1 MSSIFI
7 ICLLIA
13 LLMGLLFLTLVA
25 RKSRQLDNNFEQVR
39 RLREREERI
48 RRNRASQLESD
59 DQAA

>member
-1 MSSIFI
+1 MSSTFI
-7 ICLLIA
+7 ICLLSA
-13 LLMGLLFLTLVA
+13 LLMGLLFLTLIA

-48 RRNRASQLESD
+48 RRNRAALSEPS